1 MRTIVAVILGSALAL
16 AATARAS
23 LVVPEWNSISP
34 TNPVP
39 AKATFYLD
47 FDGDFTASYSA
58 PPGKP
63 PYVPGQTPAYDLDG
77 DPNDFNSQ
85 ELSNM
90 QEIWARVSEI
100 YSPFNVNVTT
110 KDPLVFNNQQALK
123 VVVGG
128 NGAWLGEVAG
138 GVSPFNVGAF
148 TNSEPNLG
156 FAFPDNLSGGDP
168 KKVSLAAAHEAGHMF
183 GLVHQS
189 TYNVI
194 FLKDEYNPGTPQKAP
209 IMGNAYNSDRGL
221 WWNGPSRK
229 GWNILQDDMA
239 IISAT
244 GSTANDFGYRPDDHS
259 STLAAA
265 DLLTLNPD
273 FTMSVGGIIE
283 QTTDADY
290 FTFTTP
296 GGNASFDVSVAPF
309 GAMLD
314 ATLQLFDST
323 GTLLTSAATSSLG
336 EHLSSYLSPGTYSL
350 AVLSAGNYG
359 DVGQYTLTGSL
370 IPEPGSA
377 ALLVLAGGFAIAQR
391 RRRDR
396 SLTEG

>member
-1 MRTIVAVILGSALAL
+1 MRTIVAVILGCVVAFGI
-16 AATARAS
+16 TVRAS

-39 AKATFYLD
+39 AKATFYID

-58 PPGKP
+58 PPGQP
-63 PYVPGQTPAYDLDG
+63 AYTPGTTPAYDLDG
-77 DPNDFNSQ
+77 NPNDFSAQ
-85 ELSNM
+85 ELTNM
-90 QEIWARVSEI
+90 QEIWARISEI

-110 KDPLVFNNQQALK
+110 KDPLVYNNQQALK

-138 GVSPFNVGAF
+138 GVSPFNIGAF

-168 KKVSLAAAHEAGHMF
+168 KKVALAAAHEAGHMF

-209 IMGNAYNSDRGL
+209 IMGRAFDSDRGL
-221 WWNGPSRK
+221 WWNGQSRK

-239 IISAT
+239 VIST
-244 GSTANDFGYRPDDHS
+244 LGSTANDFGYRPDDHG
-259 STLAAA
+259 STIPAA
-265 DLLTLNPD
+265 DLLTVNPD
-273 FTMSVGGIIE
+273 FTISVGGIIE
-283 QTTDADY
+283 KTTDADY
-290 FTFTTP
+290 FAFTTA
-296 GGNASFDVSVAPF
+296 GGNASFDVNVAPF

-314 ATLQLFDST
+314 ASLQLFDSN
-323 GTLLTSAATSSLG
+323 GALLASSATSSLG
-336 EHLSSYLSPGTYSL
+336 EHLSWYLPAGTYSL

-370 IPEPGSA
+370 IPEPGSIG
-377 ALLVLAGGFAIAQR
+377 LLMMAGGLMLSRRGR
-391 RRRDR
+391 RR
-396 SLTEG
+396 